1 MDKQRMTAS
10 LYGIYKSNRNFADPY
25 YWGKNQFNSSFPVS
39 LACYMR
45 DRQIPFVYIVDD
57 GSGDTSISEL
67 SGSDLFATDM
77 PNQSIFF
84 AFESRFDPYSSLV
97 HDSLKAIDLV
107 TMSACEQNSFRPL
120 EIKLTTLPDSATF
133 DKKESEYGCEL
144 VVRNPTTRYMALS
157 MVDSCK
163 KRMDDIRMIFE
174 PVCHKVR
181 SWDNSAEIHGEIP
194 ELMEALRLFLDSFHG
209 LQKPLLM
216 QPVWKTMGRSPRL
229 ADNCLDIFVWSDFSL
244 ARLIMDSANENNQR
258 ITRPQR
264 SAIRLARFLYE
275 ASTRGR
281 VYQGPIYDGM
291 TYGTLNDKEFSISG
305 NKTNK
310 YMRCARLER
319 PVVLKQEIK
328 NIIMGGG
335 QRHLSPERRFDA
347 IIFYSI
353 ELFKSQ

>member
-1 MDKQRMTAS
+1 MTAS
-10 LYGIYKSNRNFADPY
+10 LYGINKSNRNFADPY

-45 DRQIPFVYIVDD
+45 YRQLLLVYIIDN
-57 GSGDTSISEL
+57 GGGGTSISEL
-67 SGSDLFATDM
+67 SGSDLFATDI
-77 PNQSIFF
+77 PNHDIFF
-84 AFESRFDPYSSLV
+84 AFESRFEPYSGLV

-107 TMSACEQNSFRPL
+107 AMSASKRNFFRPL

-133 DKKESEYGCEL
+133 DREESEYGCEL

-157 MVDSCK
+157 MVNSCK
-163 KRMDDIRMIFE
+163 KRMDGIRTIFE
-174 PVCHKVR
+174 PVCHTIR
-181 SWDNSAEIHGEIP
+181 SWDNAAEIHGKIP
-194 ELMEALRLFLDSFHG
+194 DIMGALRSFLDDFHG
-209 LQKPLLM
+209 IQKPLLM
-216 QPVWKTMGRSPRL
+216 QPVWKTVGRSPEL
-229 ADNCLDIFVWSDFSL
+229 ADNCLDIFVWSDFAL
-244 ARLIMDSANENNQR
+244 ARLIMDSASEGSQR

-310 YMRCARLER
+310 YMYCARLER
-319 PVVLKQEIK
+319 PIVSKQEIK
-328 NIIMGGG
+328 NIILGGG

-347 IIFYSI
+347 IIFYSTD
-353 ELFKSQ
+353 LFSVVQ